1 MKLPKTTLE
10 QWALLGAV
18 IDAGGFAQAAQA
30 LKRSQSA
37 VSYGVSRLQESLGVP
52 LLAIDGRKAVL
63 TPHGRTLLARSRALL
78 RELNSL
84 EQLALSLHRGW
95 EAELTLVVDAAFPRP
110 RLLDTIAEL
119 QISCPNTQI
128 QLEDAVLSGAE
139 EAIDAGRADL
149 IVTSRIPHGF
159 LGDPL
164 LDVEFIAA
172 AHPSHA
178 LFKLER
184 ALNADDLKRHVQ
196 AVVRDSGTLQ
206 PRDEGWLGSPHRFTV
221 SSMEA
226 ALATLTAGLAYGWL
240 PEHLIAEPLRNGVLK
255 RLPLNAGGTRHVSL
269 YLVLARP
276 DAMGPAVRAA
286 RAAFERQARR

>member
-1 MKLPKTTLE
+1 MNLPKTTLE
-10 QWALLGAV
+10 QWALLGTV
-18 IDAGGFAQAAQA
+18 IDSGGFAQAAQA
-30 LKRSQSA
+30 LNRSQSA

-63 TPHGRTLLARSRALL
+63 TPHGRTLLARSRSLL

-84 EQLALSLHRGW
+84 EQLALSLQHGW
-95 EAELTLVVDAAFPRP
+95 EAELMLVVDAAFPRT
-110 RLLDTIAEL
+110 RLLKIIEEL

-128 QLEDAVLSGAE
+128 QLADAVLSGAE

-172 AHPSHA
+172 AHPNHA

-184 ALNADDLKRHVQ
+184 ELNADDLKRHVQ

-206 PRDEGWLGSPHRFTV
+206 PRDEGWLGSQHRFTV

-240 PEHLIAEPLRNGVLK
+240 PEHLIAEALRNGVLK
-255 RLPLNAGGTRHVSL
+255 RLPLNAGGVRHVSL

-276 DAMGPAVRAA
+276 AAMGPAVRAA
-286 RAAFERQARR
+286 RAAFKGRATV

>member
-1 MKLPKTTLE
+1 MSLPKTTLE
-10 QWALLGAV
+10 QWALLAAV
-18 IDAGGFAQAAQA
+18 IDSGGFAQAAHA
-30 LKRSQSA
+30 LNRSQSA
-37 VSYGVSRLQESLGVP
+37 VSYGVSRLQEALGVP

-63 TPHGRTLLARSRALL
+63 TPHGRTLLARSRSLL
-78 RELNSL
+78 RDLNSL
-84 EQLALSLHRGW
+84 EQLARSLLRGW
-95 EAELTLVVDAAFPRP
+95 EAELTLVVDSAFPRP
-110 RLLDTIAEL
+110 RLLNIIAEL
-119 QISCPNTQI
+119 QSSCPDTQI
-128 QLEDAVLSGAE
+128 QLADAVLSGAE

-164 LDVEFIAA
+164 LNVEFIAA
-172 AHPSHA
+172 AHPNHA

-184 ALNADDLKRHVQ
+184 ELNADDLRRHVQ

-240 PEHLIAEPLRNGVLK
+240 PEHLIAEPLRAGMLK
-255 RLPLNAGGTRHVSL
+255 RLPLSTGGTRYVSL

-276 DAMGPAVRAA
+276 DAMGPAIQAA
-286 RAAFERQARR
+286 SAAFRR